1 MTTGARRATRNPL
14 ALAVLAYLAER
25 PMHPYELGKLLKE
38 RNQQESIKYKHSSLY
53 MVIEQLAR
61 AGHVTEHETRRDT
74 GRPERTL
81 YALTADGRDE
91 LHRWMRE
98 AVAAPVKE
106 YRQFEAALALIV
118 VLPPADVLD
127 LLEQRHRA
135 LSEQADRIR
144 STVAAALGED
154 TDPLFLIEDEYRL
167 ALIDAETAF
176 IQRFRRRIT
185 RNEPTFGRFWR
196 EFHAD
201 RPGQR

>member
-38 RNQQESIKYKHSSLY
+38 RNQQESIKYRHSSLY

-61 AGHVTEHETRRDT
+61 VGHVVEHETRRDS
-74 GRPERTL
+74 RHPERTV
-81 YALTADGRDE
+81 YALTAEGRDE
-91 LHRWMRE
+91 LHNWMRE

-106 YRQFEAALALIV
+106 YRQFEAALALIA

-127 LLEQRHRA
+127 LLAQRHRA
-135 LSEQADRIR
+135 LEEQAGRIR
-144 STVAAALGED
+144 SRAAAAIDDGA
-154 TDPLFLIEDEYRL
+154 DPLFLIEDDYRL
-167 ALIDAETAF
+167 ALIEAETAF
-176 IQRFRRRIT
+176 IQRFQHRIAG
-185 RNEPTFGRFWR
+185 NEPTFGRFWR

-201 RPGQR
+201 RPR